1 MAKISTAQQKIVA
14 QVKAGHRLLLDE
26 KTGRYVM
33 YKDERQQF
41 IDCRTVEALLRDGVL
56 FKGIGAQ
63 CMLSEEHL

>member
-14 QVKAGHRLLLDE
+14 QVKSGHRLLLDD

-33 YKDERQQF
+33 CEGEHRQF

-63 CMLSEEHL
+63 CVLSEEPL